1 MQRSN
6 VIRTV
11 RDGLLIAV
19 LSLAGCTISST
30 APELPNRDPDI
41 AGIISEAR
49 TGRILVADPAI
60 ACGVWVTIPEADK
73 LDPASTGV
81 IAEGRYAEVWLPV
94 GGGIA
99 ESCPAQARAAA
110 YRVKELKH

>member
-1 MQRSN
+1 MQPSIVTRPA
-6 VIRTV
+6 RA
-11 RDGLLIAV
+11 GLLIAV
-19 LSLAGCTISST
+19 ALFTGCNASST

-60 ACGVWVTIPEADK
+60 ACGVWVTIPDADK

-110 YRVKELKH
+110 YRVKELRR